1 MDELELFTVYATN
14 DSGIRISF
22 DELFLE
28 FDCKSEALEIGKEYQ
43 EIIYEMVQ
51 KLMIAV
57 QEKTE
62 GLLEEIEEEE

>member
-62 GLLEEIEEEE
+62 GLLEEMEEEE

>member
-1 MDELELFTVYATN
+1 MDELKLFTVYATN

-62 GLLEEIEEEE
+62 GLLEEMEEEE